1 MIMDVFLNNFYFIW
15 FNSFLA
21 LISVLF
27 GWLMSKANS
36 IFAKAWT
43 GLVWL
48 IFLPNTLYILTD
60 ISHLFEDWPK
70 INNLFRLILII
81 QYALFSIAGVLAFI
95 ISVYFFQRM
104 IERKSAGWKKK
115 KIRLST
121 LISIS
126 ALNFLVGFGVVLG
139 GIQRTN
145 SWHVL
150 TDPSRVLEDS
160 LDLLYSQELLML
172 SLGVGLFANAL
183 YFIMAETVAKWVSK
197 TSLRDKKFSKKW
209 TLEDSNL

>member
-1 MIMDVFLNNFYFIW
+1 MSMDVFLNNFYFIW

-36 IFAKAWT
+36 IFAKIWT

-60 ISHLFEDWPK
+60 ITHLFEDWPK
-70 INNLFRLILII
+70 TNNLFRLILII
-81 QYALFSIAGVLAFI
+81 QHALFSIAGVLAFI
-95 ISVYFFQRM
+95 ISVYFFHRM

-121 LISIS
+121 IISIS

-145 SWHVL
+145 SWHIFTDPIRVVNDVLDVISSKEMLILSVGVGILANIIYFTFLETVL
-150 TDPSRVLEDS
+150 TW
-160 LDLLYSQELLML
+160 
-172 SLGVGLFANAL
+172 G
-183 YFIMAETVAKWVSK
+183 
-197 TSLRDKKFSKKW
+197 KKFSK
-209 TLEDSNL
+209 SGP

>member
-1 MIMDVFLNNFYFIW
+1 MDVFLNNFYFIW
-15 FNSFLA
+15 INSFLA
-21 LISVLF
+21 LIALLF
-27 GWLMSKANS
+27 GWLMSKAHS
-36 IFAKAWT
+36 TFAKAWT
-43 GLVWL
+43 GFIWL

-104 IERKSAGWKKK
+104 IEKKSVGWKKK

-121 LISIS
+121 IISIS

-145 SWHVL
+145 SWHIF
-150 TDPSRVLEDS
+150 TDPTKVANDILNVTSSKEM
-160 LDLLYSQELLML
+160 LML
-172 SLGVGLFANAL
+172 SVGIGLLANII
-183 YFIMAETVAKWVSK
+183 YFTFLETILTWVPK
-197 TSLRDKKFSKKW
+197 AFLRK
-209 TLEDSNL
+209 